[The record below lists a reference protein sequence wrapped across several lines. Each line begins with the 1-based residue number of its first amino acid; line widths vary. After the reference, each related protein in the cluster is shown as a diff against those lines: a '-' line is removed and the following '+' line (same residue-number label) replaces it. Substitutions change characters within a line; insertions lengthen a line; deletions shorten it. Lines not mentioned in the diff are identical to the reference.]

1 MEPLLRII
9 KINGLD
15 DLPTEEGHYWTFQG
29 DIHCLTSEPYNKEAN
44 DHWLANVE
52 WYLAP
57 QEQEDKRLIYHL
69 NCEKCGDLFWS
80 NEAFPKS
87 QYCYKCEQEQQEKKT
102 SWRDFTMTDKVDE
115 PPKET
120 SSFYVCT
127 IEGNQ
132 TKIYKNGVLI
142 EPNYRCGIPLT
153 MEQCKQLTEI
163 KNEYQTFPK
172 EVKSALDILK
182 NELSPAVY
190 GGLIHTFNI
199 NRIKKA
205 MEEYA
210 SQFQTEQ
217 KTMTDEEIE
226 EWARNKY
233 DKISTKDSSSPYY
246 GTIGDVRMF
255 RDIALIDG
263 AKAMRDGLIKTKQ

>member
-1 MEPLLRII
+1 MEPLLRIV
-9 KINGLD
+9 KINSPD
-15 DLPTEEGHYWTFQG
+15 DLPTEEGHYWTYQG

-115 PPKET
+115 PPKE
-120 SSFYVCT
+120 
-127 IEGNQ
+127 
-132 TKIYKNGVLI
+132 
-142 EPNYRCGIPLT
+142 
-153 MEQCKQLTEI
+153 
-163 KNEYQTFPK
+163 
-172 EVKSALDILK
+172 VKSALDILK

-190 GGLIHTFNI
+190 GGLIHTFDI
-199 NRIKKA
+199 DRIRKA
-205 MEEYA
+205 MEAYHA
-210 SQFQTEQ
+210 QFQTEQ
-217 KTMTDEEIE
+217 RHTTCDSCAMLVDNLCQLDVSVCPDCFEHSMWTAKTEQRQMTDEEIE
-226 EWARNKY
+226 EWSKQFEGRY
-233 DKISTKDSSSPYY
+233 SIEMIFT
-246 GTIGDVRMF
+246 
-255 RDIALIDG
+255 LQEG